1 MRVGQCAFHSWN
13 QRGSCINFQDA
24 AELTCTGGAP
34 VYVILGSNLEMI
46 LQNQILYPS

>member
-34 VYVILGSNLEMI
+34 VYVIFGVKS
-46 LQNQILYPS
+46 